1 METQTADIHLN
12 VPQLIVGIVQARETY
27 VVAARGTGKSEGKLA
42 PAAHRNMITM
52 PRCLGANVGATFAQ
66 ILTRTLPS
74 VIKGWEK
81 LGYKRD
87 VHYTIGHYGP
97 KAWNWPKPYW
107 APIDAKHLIHWYTG
121 AAIQMVSQDGVGM
134 ANGMSVDFIHGDE
147 ARFLKYDKFHEE
159 LLPINR
165 GNNVYF
171 GHLPQHHSIMLCTDM
186 PKSTTAQW
194 ILEKQKLCDEKIINL
209 IINVQYEINQLRELL
224 PSYAKS
230 TQVQV
235 MKKIKQYE
243 KQLALLRMNAVHY
256 IEANTI
262 DNIHALGLRYIADQK
277 RNLSP
282 EQFDR
287 SILNKRT
294 RDMKTAFYVAL
305 DEETHTYESYNQ
317 SHFENVGYDFE
328 RLQVNDS
335 RKDGL
340 VNTNAALDIAIDY
353 GASINFM
360 VVGQKQ
366 SARYYNIVKEH
377 WRLSPELLEEV
388 VRDFVNYYKYHNRKV
403 VNYYYDHTA
412 IGKDGKSR
420 ESYRDIVMRV
430 LRDSGWQVNM
440 KYTGQAPNHE
450 DKYNF
455 FIKLMSENTQDL
467 PCMRIDRGNCPAL
480 WKSMS
485 DAKHRQTDEGFKK
498 DKRSE
503 RDPQVPQQFA
513 THGSDSFDQLI
524 WGKLKIEPS
533 QAGAG
538 DVGAIS

>member
-1 METQTADIHLN
+1 MVVQTANIHLN
-12 VPQLIVGIVQARETY
+12 VPQLKVGIVQARETY
-27 VVAARGTGKSEGKLA
+27 VVAGRGTGKSEGILA

-81 LGYKRD
+81 MGYKRD
-87 VHYTIGHYGP
+87 VHYTIGHYAP

-121 AAIQMVSQDGVGM
+121 AAMQMVSQDGVGM

-147 ARFLKYDKFHEE
+147 ARFLKYDKYHDE

-171 GHLPQHHSIMLCTDM
+171 GNLAQHHSILLCTDM
-186 PKSTTAQW
+186 PKATSAQW
-194 ILEKQKLCDEKIINL
+194 ILEKEKLCDPAVINL
-209 IINVQYEINQLRELL
+209 IINLQYEINRLRELL

-230 TQVQV
+230 TQVNV
-235 MKKIKQYE
+235 LKKINHYE
-243 KQLALLRMNAVHY
+243 KQLTLLRLNAVHY
-256 IEANTI
+256 IEASTLENI
-262 DNIHALGLRYIADQK
+262 DALGIRYIADQK

-305 DEETHTYESYNQ
+305 SEETHSYEAYNQ
-317 SHFENVGYDFE
+317 SHFESVGYDFD
-328 RLQVNDS
+328 LLNVNDS
-335 RKDGL
+335 RKDGY
-340 VNTNAALDIAIDY
+340 VNTNAALDVSFDY

-366 SARYYNIVKEH
+366 SARYYNVLKEH
-377 WRLSPELLEEV
+377 WRLSPELLEDV
-388 VRDFVNYYKYHNRKV
+388 VRDFVNYFRYHRVKV
-403 VNYYYDHTA
+403 VNYFYDHTA
-412 IGKDGKSR
+412 VGKDGKSK
-420 ESYRDIVMRV
+420 ESYRDIVVRV
-430 LRDSGWQVNM
+430 LRESGWQINQ
-440 KYTGQAPNHE
+440 KYIGQAPNHE

-455 FIKLMSENTQDL
+455 FVKLMSERTPDL
-467 PCMRIDRGNCPAL
+467 YCIRIDRTNCPAL
-480 WKSMS
+480 WKSMA
-485 DAKHRQTDEGFKK
+485 DAKHRQTDDGFKK
-498 DKRSE
+498 DKRCE
-503 RDPQVPQQFA
+503 KDPQVPQQFA
-513 THGSDSFDQLI
+513 THGSDGFDTLI
-524 WGKLKIEPS
+524 WGKLKIDPIS
-533 QAGAG
+533 AGAG
-538 DVGAIS
+538 DVSAIS